1 MSLLLWFFCVKVQT
15 KESRHMF
22 GVFGIRRD
30 HIVSNV
36 YEIHGSIEGWKSI
49 LSCVVWWC
57 QVVVFVIIRRLG
69 KRVTHCWIFCMK
81 QWQAVVLPLCLT
93 SLMYA
98 GSIFL
103 KCLLLLASWRQHSS
117 SEALS
122 LDSFKCSLQRFLDW
136 LSVILSNI
144 LVWRNY
150 VLVSTIIII
159 LHVEAF
165 AINRLLCVVF
175 LLCL

>member
-93 SLMYA
+93 SLMYS
-98 GSIFL
+98 GSMFL
-103 KCLLLLASWRQHSS
+103 KCLLVLASWRQHTNSGA
-117 SEALS
+117 ALS
-122 LDSFKCSLQRFLDW
+122 FDSCKFALQRFLDW
-136 LSVILSNI
+136 LSAISSNI

-150 VLVSTIIII
+150 VVVSIIII
-159 LHVEAF
+159 IMHV
-165 AINRLLCVVF
+165 
-175 LLCL
+175 

>member
-1 MSLLLWFFCVKVQT
+1 MLVQLRSERAFCLV
-15 KESRHMF
+15 
-22 GVFGIRRD
+22 
-30 HIVSNV
+30 
-36 YEIHGSIEGWKSI
+36 
-49 LSCVVWWC
+49 WC
-57 QVVVFVIIRRLG
+57 QVVFLVILCRLG
-69 KRVTHCWIFCMK
+69 NRVTHCWIFCMK